1 MKTNKLIPVLPVLLA
16 LPLFFTTLGLSHP
29 DDGNHRR
36 PRTTPPA
43 TGGRGGRRSDGGV
56 DVATAGSGGAGGIGG
71 AGGVGRAGGVGG
83 AAGIGGAA
91 GAVVTCSPACNS
103 ATQACVAG
111 ACLLSDGQSCTLAAQ
126 CASGACSPFYVDED
140 GDGYGT
146 GQALGFCGT
155 TTPIG
160 YAVQNGD
167 CCDDAS
173 HLAIAKLI
181 HPGAGLSDDQR
192 GRHLQHH
199 LGLRLQRHG
208 RSFGRQANRRLQRTS
223 DCRPVYTPFPASD
236 CGLQSQHGGLR
247 PRRSVWAK

>member
-1 MKTNKLIPVLPVLLA
+1 M
-16 LPLFFTTLGLSHP
+16 
-29 DDGNHRR
+29 
-36 PRTTPPA
+36 
-43 TGGRGGRRSDGGV
+43 
-56 DVATAGSGGAGGIGG
+56 
-71 AGGVGRAGGVGG
+71 
-83 AAGIGGAA
+83 
-91 GAVVTCSPACNS
+91 
-103 ATQACVAG
+103 AG
-111 ACLLSDGQSCTLAAQ
+111 ACLLGDGQSCTLPAQ

-181 HPGAGLSDDQR
+181 HPGAGYQTTSAGGICNITWDYDCSGTVEVSGGKLTGGCSD
-192 GRHLQHH
+192 
-199 LGLRLQRHG
+199 
-208 RSFGRQANRRLQRTS
+208 S

-236 CGLQSQHGGLR
+236 VGFKSARGTAASAVR
-247 PRRSVWAK
+247 PGQ